1 MATPFEEMAEKI
13 KALEAENTQLKEH
26 LKKYTAPVRSKKYYQ
41 EHKEELLQ
49 KMKENPTPKQ
59 KHKEYNRISY
69 LRRKEKLKAAE
80 AAQNV

>member
-49 KMKENPTPKQ
+49 KMKENPTPKEKQ
-59 KHKEYNRISY
+59 KEYNRISY